1 MVKNDYKIKVFNC
14 HTIFSKPQNSIIA
27 TKLELVKSKP
37 INNLYHLV
45 TFGVKIALINHQPV
59 CLGGSKSIIML
70 QSFFILCSGADRNLL
85 TSCSEGEK
93 TKYVGIGATVFFTA
107 IMALIAS
114 SYALYTVFDNPF
126 IAMGFGII
134 WGLLIFN
141 LDRFIV
147 STIRK
152 RDTFSS
158 EFLQASPR
166 IILAI
171 IIAIVISK
179 PLEIKIFEKEIN
191 TVLLKEKNAM
201 TLNNKKEIATYFKS
215 DLDKN
220 KAENDLLKAEIT
232 KKEAEVNSL
241 YETYI
246 AEAEGTKGTMKLGKG
261 PVFKEKIAKHNL
273 ASAELD
279 SLRKNNLAKIALNDS
294 KSKTL
299 QTDLDKKITETQPI
313 IDGFD
318 GLMARINALNALPL
332 LPSLFIMLLFLAIET
347 SPIIA
352 KLLSQKGEYDFKL
365 EDIETAL
372 KTTLSQNKYQRELL
386 VKTSAAMHDKVYDD
400 IAQDKKLYDLQRR
413 KATEL
418 LELQANGFLEK
429 QKKTL

>member
-1 MVKNDYKIKVFNC
+1 
-14 HTIFSKPQNSIIA
+14 
-27 TKLELVKSKP
+27 
-37 INNLYHLV
+37 
-45 TFGVKIALINHQPV
+45 
-59 CLGGSKSIIML
+59 ML
-70 QSFFILCSGADRNLL
+70 QSFFILCSGADKNLL
-85 TSCSEGEK
+85 EACSEGEK

-107 IMALIAS
+107 VMAFIAS
-114 SYALYTVFDNPF
+114 SYALYTVFDNPL
-126 IAMGFGII
+126 IAMGFGIV

-152 RDTFSS
+152 RDNFSS
-158 EFLQASPR
+158 EFLQATPR

-191 TVLLKEKNAM
+191 TVLLKEKNALA
-201 TLNNKKEIATYFKS
+201 LNNKKEVTNYFQS

-220 KAENDLLKAEIT
+220 KVEIDSLKSEIA
-232 KKEAEVNSL
+232 KKEKEVNSL

-246 AEAEGTKGTMKLGKG
+246 TEAEGTKGTMKLGKG
-261 PVFKEKIAKHNL
+261 PVFKEKIAKHDL
-273 ASAELD
+273 VKKELD
-279 SLRKNNLAKIALNDS
+279 TLRKSNLAKIEEKERKN
-294 KSKTL
+294 KTL
-299 QTDLDKKITETQPI
+299 QADLDKKVTETQPI
-313 IDGFD
+313 IDAFD
-318 GLMARINALNALPL
+318 GLMARINALNKLPL

-352 KLLSQKGEYDFKL
+352 KLLSPKGEYDFKL

-372 KTTLSQNKYQRELL
+372 QVTLAQDKYQRELL
-386 VKTSAAMHDKVYDD
+386 VKTSASMHDKVYED

-429 QKKTL
+429 QKLTL